1 MTKFVR
7 PTAAAKKTVTK
18 PASFN
23 TVGKTGPLT
32 GAKVRITMPSTKKTI
47 PKDEVITPTTKV
59 EMPEPAAPAAE
70 DEVLTAWQQVEDALN
85 NLWAK
90 FERPSWLRELANIT
104 CGLIAYASTFYMCMG
119 LIDLVVVAA
128 ISYVGVGFISFL
140 VAFFSMFLAF
150 MLAFKVGRVAYNA
163 AAAFDYDNVKSRVRG
178 WLSFGS
184 KPAAA

>member
-7 PTAAAKKTVTK
+7 PAAAAKKTVTEAE
-18 PASFN
+18 P
-23 TVGKTGPLT
+23 
-32 GAKVRITMPSTKKTI
+32 
-47 PKDEVITPTTKV
+47 VITPTTKIEV
-59 EMPEPAAPAAE
+59 EQPAPAATD
-70 DEVLTAWQQVEDALN
+70 DEVHTAWQQVNDALN

>member
-18 PASFN
+18 
-23 TVGKTGPLT
+23 
-32 GAKVRITMPSTKKTI
+32 AKP
-47 PKDEVITPTTKV
+47 VITPTTKIEV
-59 EMPEPAAPAAE
+59 EQPAPAATD
-70 DEVLTAWQQVEDALN
+70 DEVHTAWQQVNDALN

-128 ISYVGVGFISFL
+128 ISYAGVGFISFL

-178 WLSFGS
+178 WLSFGA